1 MTYLTINMFTIM
13 MFVIGIII
21 TVYAFKISNDVTTCS
36 ANSQNSVRGL
46 LVMGVALVSICSTTL
61 ICGCSSDKTH
71 PLLGPAFITF
81 MFIISLST
89 TILTYNIQTDCQ
101 AAKNDTSVIFTLAI
115 IGSLLS
121 GGYLGMK
128 LYDYKETGGKS
139 SNSQEMKSISF
150 SQLKFSDS
158 HSPLDGDSLVG
169 G

>member
-1 MTYLTINMFTIM
+1 MFTIM

-46 LVMGVALVSICSTTL
+46 LVMGVALVSICATTL

-71 PLLGPAFITF
+71 PLLGTAFITF

-128 LYDYKETGGKS
+128 LYNYKETGGKS

-150 SQLKFSDS
+150 SQLKFND
-158 HSPLDGDSLVG
+158 HSPLDEKYTG
-169 G
+169 GNLLAG